1 MIAINKRPNGK
12 YRIQD
17 GVFIIKDNVDPA
29 EIFNEMEKAI
39 RDQTGAKGAV
49 EFYDIHGTALV
60 KISREERTR

>member
-1 MIAINKRPNGK
+1 MIEIKKRHNGK

-17 GVFIIKDNVDPA
+17 GVFIIKDNVEPS

-49 EFYDIHGTALV
+49 EFYDVHGTALV
-60 KISREERTR
+60 KINREERTR

>member
-1 MIAINKRPNGK
+1 MIAIKKMNNGK

-17 GVFIIKDNVDPA
+17 GVFIIKDNVEPA